1 MREEYLDPEYVP
13 EILPHREGE
22 ISEFFEMLKPI
33 LDGKRPTNVFVHGVA
48 GIGKTA
54 VSKFITRSFSNEGA
68 RGIYINCWYHRTEVA
83 VLAEALRQM
92 SYPVPRKGRSV
103 DELIND
109 FFRNI
114 EDEKLIVIMDE
125 FDALTDEGALYVL
138 SRSKL
143 PIGVILISN
152 DSYSMRKLDQRV
164 RSSLSPIEIEFK
176 RYTVEE
182 LMSILDER
190 AHLAFKKYNPL
201 AVKVAARL
209 AYKNGSDVRYGLSL
223 LLRAGRLAEKT
234 GQDLDI
240 VHVKSVDVVK
250 SPKKEKREGDLK
262 GEHRIV
268 VKAIQELENKASSS
282 EVFIRYKAIGG
293 KGAERT
299 FRKYVKELIELRV
312 VDTEDLPGRG
322 KRRLLKLAN

>member
-1 MREEYLDPEYVP
+1 MKEEYLDPEFVP
-13 EILPHREGE
+13 EVLPHREGE
-22 ISEFFEMLKPI
+22 ISEFFEMFKP
-33 LDGKRPTNVFVHGVA
+33 LLEGKRPTNVFVHGVA

-54 VSKFITRSFSNEGA
+54 VSRFITRSFSGEGA
-68 RGIYINCWYHRTEVA
+68 REIYINCWYHRTEVA

-103 DELIND
+103 DELVND
-109 FFRNI
+109 FFRNV

-125 FDALTDEGALYVL
+125 FDALTDDGALYVL

-152 DSYSMRKLDQRV
+152 DPYSMRKLDPRV

-176 RYTVEE
+176 KYNVEE

-190 AHLAFKKYNPL
+190 AHLTFKNYNPL

-209 AYKNGSDVRYGLSL
+209 AYRNGSDVRYGLSL
-223 LLRAGRLAEKT
+223 LLRAGRLAEKM

-240 VHVKSVDVVK
+240 IHVKSVDVIK

-268 VKAIQELENKASSS
+268 VQAIQELKNKASSS
-282 EVFIRYKAIGG
+282 EVFTKYRLIGG

-312 VDTEDLPGRG
+312 IDTEDLPGRG